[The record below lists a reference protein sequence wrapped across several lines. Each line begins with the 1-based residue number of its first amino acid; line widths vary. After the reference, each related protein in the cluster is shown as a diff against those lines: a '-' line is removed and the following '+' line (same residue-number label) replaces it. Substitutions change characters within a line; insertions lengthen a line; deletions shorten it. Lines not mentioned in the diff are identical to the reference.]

1 MHNPRVLLML
11 LAACLL
17 LSACETT
24 KWVHPTKKE
33 EHLTY
38 DWNACERELQNLMV
52 TNPGVASMHTNQT
65 IQKQRIAACL
75 QKKGWKQVDNK

>member
-1 MHNPRVLLML
+1 MYHARVLSML
-11 LAACLL
+11 AVCVL

-38 DWNACERELQNLMV
+38 DWNACEREFLNMIQ
-52 TNPGVASMHTNQT
+52 TNPGVASIHTNSA
-65 IQKQRIAACL
+65 IERQRMAACL
-75 QKKGWKQVDNK
+75 QKKGWKQVENK